1 MNCHLYLRS
10 GTIYLPTMGKMDEGF
25 YRAVEPVAVV
35 SASDIDGTRK
45 ALQAAIVRGNPA
57 VPILRR
63 SEIPPPLL
71 PKYAGVKS
79 WSAFER
85 GMKFWTIKEKNDV
98 FQIAGQSK
106 RADGGWRT
114 DPERTIDFPPD
125 STTDD
130 VIDRMIAIVREE
142 AEKKSEEIVDLT
154 KNPKACSGS
163 PKRKF
168 CQPLRCFGTRRR
180 RSRRSGG
187 SSSTPAGRS
196 ATLRGAPS
204 VLYA

>member
-10 GTIYLPTMGKMDEGF
+10 GTVYIPTMGKMDEGF

-35 SASDIDGTRK
+35 SASDIDGTRT

-85 GMKFWTIKEKNDV
+85 GMMFWTIKEKNGA

-106 RADGGWRT
+106 RADRGWRT
-114 DPERTIDFPPD
+114 DLDRTIDFPLNT
-125 STTDD
+125 TTDD
-130 VIDRMIAIVREE
+130 VVDRMIAIVQEE
-142 AEKKSEEIVDLT
+142 VAKKIEIT
-154 KNPKACSGS
+154 K
-163 PKRKF
+163 
-168 CQPLRCFGTRRR
+168 
-180 RSRRSGG
+180 
-187 SSSTPAGRS
+187 
-196 ATLRGAPS
+196 
-204 VLYA
+204 

>member
-1 MNCHLYLRS
+1 MVY
-10 GTIYLPTMGKMDEGF
+10 IPTMGKMDEGF

-35 SASDIDGTRK
+35 SASDIDGTRR

-85 GMKFWTIKEKNDV
+85 GMMFWTIKEKNGA

-106 RADGGWRT
+106 RADRGWRT
-114 DPERTIDFPPD
+114 DPERTIDFPPT
-125 STTDD
+125 STMEV
-130 VIDRMIAIVREE
+130 VIDRMITIMQEE
-142 AEKKSEEIVDLT
+142 TEK
-154 KNPKACSGS
+154 N
-163 PKRKF
+163 RKK
-168 CQPLRCFGTRRR
+168 P
-180 RSRRSGG
+180 
-187 SSSTPAGRS
+187 
-196 ATLRGAPS
+196 
-204 VLYA
+204 